1 MNNDN
6 DVAPVKSKRMTAA
19 DKKAAYSMLVALS
32 DDGKPPRAAFSAVAA
47 YFSVHRTTTARLWKQ
62 INSKITD
69 LPSNEDDDDGSVNGN
84 NILLDKHIPA
94 AAFDTNMSSRRKGK
108 FKHDRDE
115 IKAKVAA
122 IPFSKRRRT
131 RMLAAQLEIPQS
143 SLMYILKEKGSV
155 FRRHS
160 NALKP
165 KLTEENQQARLQ
177 FALSKI
183 NLNTTTPTRHGPP
196 QPKFN
201 TLFDEVHVDEKWF
214 YLCRDGENYII
225 IYGEEPPKRY
235 VSHKSHITKVMFLCA
250 QARPRR
256 LHNGTWWDG
265 KIGIWPIGE
274 YTVAQRTSVNRPAG
288 ADEFTKQSIDRDKYR
303 EMMINDVVPATQ
315 SRFPTSE
322 QSRYGTIYIQRDG
335 APSHILTKNEDDM
348 WFEEMEALGLSY
360 SIKLVTQPA
369 NSPDVNINDLGFFN
383 ALQAMYHSYCPMN
396 SLELIEMVTM
406 CYNEYP
412 TNKINRIWL
421 TYQSCLNEII
431 KCNGHNNYKIPHMNK
446 DRLERLNRL
455 PTVLDVCEEALALL
469 QGQTD

>member
-1 MNNDN
+1 
-6 DVAPVKSKRMTAA
+6 MTAA

-32 DDGKPPRAAFSAVAA
+32 IDQQPPRAAFSAVAA
-47 YFSVHRTTTARLWKQ
+47 CFDVHRTTTARLWKQ
-62 INSKITD
+62 IQSKIPN
-69 LPSNEDDDDGSVNGN
+69 LPTNQDDDDGSYNGD
-84 NILLDKHIPA
+84 NILLDKHIPS
-94 AAFDTNMSSRRKGK
+94 AAFDTNMSARRKGK
-108 FKHDRDE
+108 FKHDRDDVQ
-115 IKAKVAA
+115 AKVAA

-131 RMLAAQLEIPQS
+131 RMLAAQLETPQS

-183 NLNTTTPTRHGPP
+183 NLNTTTPARHGPP

-225 IYGEEPPKRY
+225 VYGEEPPKRH

-288 ADEFTKQSIDRDKYR
+288 ADEFTKQSIDRDKCR
-303 EMMINDVVPATQ
+303 EMMINDVVPAIQ

-322 QSRYGTIYIQRDG
+322 QSRYGTTCIQQDG
-335 APSHILTKNEDDM
+335 APSHIPTKNEDDM
-348 WFEEMEALGLSY
+348 WFEEMEALGLSD
-360 SIKLVTQPA
+360 SIKLVAQPA
-369 NSPDVNINDLGFFN
+369 NSPDVNVNDLGFFN

-431 KCNGHNNYKIPHMNK
+431 KCNGHNNCKIPHMNK

>member
-6 DVAPVKSKRMTAA
+6 DVAPAKSKRMTAA

-288 ADEFTKQSIDRDKYR
+288 ADEFTKQSIDRDKHR
-303 EMMINDVVPATQ
+303 EMMINDVVPAIQ

-322 QSRYGTIYIQRDG
+322 QSRYGTIYIQQDG
-335 APSHILTKNEDDM
+335 APSHIPTKNEDDM
-348 WFEEMEALGLSY
+348 WFEEIKALGLSD

-369 NSPDVNINDLGFFN
+369 NSPDVNVNDLGFFN